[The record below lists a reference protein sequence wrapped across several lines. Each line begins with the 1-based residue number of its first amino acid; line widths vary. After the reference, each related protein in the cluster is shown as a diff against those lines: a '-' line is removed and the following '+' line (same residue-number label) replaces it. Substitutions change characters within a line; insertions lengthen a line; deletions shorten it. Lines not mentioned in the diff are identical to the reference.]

1 MRFVVT
7 RLVGI
12 MILAMPASL
21 AAQKL
26 TAGTWTGTI
35 APPNEGTHE
44 ATFDVRVSGD
54 TTKITLKAVGRAIE
68 ASDIKVEATRLLF
81 TFDAGTTVTCTL
93 MLREDKS
100 YSGDCLDSQGGKGV
114 IVMRPP
120 KHYFSPR
127 RTLSTTRPST

>member
-1 MRFVVT
+1 MRALHGT
-7 RLVGI
+7 LVGV
-12 MILAMPASL
+12 LTLVLPASL

-35 APPNEGTHE
+35 SPPDQGALQ

-54 TTKITLKAVGRAIE
+54 TTKLTLNADGRALE
-68 ASDIKVEATRLLF
+68 ASDIKVEPKQLLF
-81 TFDAGTTVTCTL
+81 TFDAGGTSVRCTL
-93 MLREDKS
+93 LLRDDKS

-120 KHYFSPR
+120 KS
-127 RTLSTTRPST
+127 